1 MRGFP
6 VPRRCSGGGNVVVEV
21 RSHRRSLAGMT
32 ISPDICCTALE
43 GLLPADA
50 LGMRGLGIQGLF
62 EPGVGGFLL
71 GFTLRLFTARLH
83 RAGGLERAGL
93 LGEPDIAEVALAD
106 VGE

>member
-1 MRGFP
+1 MRGSP
-6 VPRRCSGGGNVVVEV
+6 VPRRSSGGGGNVVVEV

-50 LGMRGLGIQGLF
+50 LGMQGLF
-62 EPGVGGFLL
+62 EPGVGGVLL

-83 RAGGLERAGL
+83 RGGGLERAGL

-106 VGE
+106 VG